1 MKRVWQCQGFK
12 MDFPEGK
19 SPCVEWPWEEQAEL
33 SMSWD
38 IHIQGGVLTVYN
50 PSCLKT
56 TNECGPCKNCQSL
69 QDNGWLSGIQ
79 SHISHGIAET
89 MPYKFL
95 SMSRLI
101 EVLQQKDHQINA
113 LKLGHLNSNW
123 KLTSLT
129 NSNLDYKQF
138 MMAMSDCSI
147 PHMNHLV
154 PSTLQKKHGI
164 NGIIWL
170 IERAAIGTYKPQ
182 YMEQDH
188 LMSIVLY
195 HLGGAWVAEF
205 VHAAIG
211 TPGLTTIRALY
222 YVNPCITCIS
232 NNG

>member
-19 SPCVEWPWEEQAEL
+19 SPCVEWPWEEQVEL
-33 SMSWD
+33 SMSCD
-38 IHIQGGVLTVYN
+38 ICIQGGVLTVYD

-101 EVLQQKDHQINA
+101 EVLWQKKDHQIDA
-113 LKLGHLNSNW
+113 LKLGHLNSNQ

-138 MMAMSDCSI
+138 VMAMMTVAFLAWTILFCSA
-147 PHMNHLV
+147 LW
-154 PSTLQKKHGI
+154 KKHGT

-170 IERAAIGTYKPQ
+170 I
-182 YMEQDH
+182 
-188 LMSIVLY
+188 
-195 HLGGAWVAEF
+195 
-205 VHAAIG
+205 
-211 TPGLTTIRALY
+211 
-222 YVNPCITCIS
+222 
-232 NNG
+232 